1 MATTAERLR
10 QIMQAR
16 GLRQVDIL
24 RMVEPYCADSGLKMS
39 KSDISQFL
47 SGKVQPG
54 QWKLSLLGKALH
66 VNPAWLMGEDVMM
79 EDSQPTAE
87 TPAQDDAWAI
97 RDKLRADP
105 ELRVLFDAADGAK
118 PEHLRAAVAM
128 LRALKA
134 KEEDNGS

>member
-66 VNPAWLMGEDVMM
+66 VNPAWLMGESVEMEEPLLVSVTFPSEPLKLSTEEEILVVAYRNAPVMIQEAVM
-79 EDSQPTAE
+79 KILSDYQRKA
-87 TPAQDDAWAI
+87 
-97 RDKLRADP
+97 ADP
-105 ELRVLFDAADGAK
+105 E
-118 PEHLRAAVAM
+118 
-128 LRALKA
+128 
-134 KEEDNGS
+134 

>member
-24 RMVEPYCADSGLKMS
+24 RMVEPYCVEFGLKMS

-66 VNPAWLMGEDVMM
+66 VNPAWLMGESVEMEEPLLVAVTFPSEPLKLSPEEEILVVAYRNAPVMIQEAVM
-79 EDSQPTAE
+79 KILSDYQ
-87 TPAQDDAWAI
+87 
-97 RDKLRADP
+97 RK
-105 ELRVLFDAADGAK
+105 AADS
-118 PEHLRAAVAM
+118 E
-128 LRALKA
+128 
-134 KEEDNGS
+134 